1 MYVFPLPVHRRP
13 TASSD
18 IPDWIDTGWYVK
30 DLYLAM
36 FYTIPYHRKR
46 TMRMLGAPL
55 SHSGYHDT
63 TITFLV

>member
-36 FYTIPYHRKR
+36 FYTVPYQRKR
-46 TMRMLGAPL
+46 PMSMFQEL
-55 SHSGYHDT
+55 
-63 TITFLV
+63 